1 MTKNLSEEF
10 LCRIC
15 FNPLIEF
22 GAIIAELNSAKF
34 IDLLLMKQI
43 RKTNFTKFGK
53 IQFIQSTQKKFSPQK
68 FLPLTYVL
76 AKYRSFGGFL
86 FADFEKNNIVK
97 NIEMNNLLRLIPLK
111 IKMTIHINKCI

>member
-53 IQFIQSTQKKFSPQK
+53 LQFIQSTQKKFSPQK

-76 AKYRSFGGFL
+76 A
-86 FADFEKNNIVK
+86 
-97 NIEMNNLLRLIPLK
+97 NIEVLVDSYLLILKKITLLK
-111 IKMTIHINKCI
+111 ILK